1 MKRVVKTLTL
11 MLVLAIAS
19 LILHPFLW
27 IGIVHSG
34 WFDSETMLM
43 MCAFLCI
50 YIIVGGFVLY
60 LCRNM
65 SWQKQALSIFLSIN
79 VVMIIAVLLY
89 CNFYI
94 NDGMTGFM
102 FLTMGIVNVILSVI
116 PISLGCY
123 LINKSHSSQE
133 LTEIPNID

>member
-1 MKRVVKTLTL
+1 MKRVVKTLTI
-11 MLVLAIAS
+11 MLVIAIAS

-27 IGIVHSG
+27 IGIVFSG
-34 WFDSETMLM
+34 WFDSETILM
-43 MCAFLCI
+43 MCTFLCI

-89 CNFYI
+89 CSFYI
-94 NDGMTGFM
+94 NDGMTGLM

-133 LTEIPNID
+133 LTKIPNID